1 MVYNYKDDNLIK
13 NYPNDKIN
21 FPEKT
26 LTFFE
31 LKNDVKRTT
40 DKKTIDLDIL
50 ISHISTFVSK
60 LPIYMKLYKS
70 KGFVDENCNNVKY
83 VYFYDHNN
91 GKFEDSIKTKNLIKS
106 EIDKNFKNSDI
117 NINIQIIFGSK
128 QIQAINYYELFLEN
142 KKTKAELGNTKV
154 ELGNTKVEL
163 GNTKAEL
170 GNTKAELEETK
181 DRVNKLENE
190 LKDIKKYLSNI
201 KNEDVEF
208 KEEKKE
214 RKKKNI
220 IDYEKI
226 DKSNKPE
233 KEKKEIIELDEQKM
247 MINEKIDKLKE
258 NLKGI
263 KLKIFEKAIGILKL
277 KKNINEYD
285 INIIQKLSNKLTK
298 KEYKNID
305 DEKNIENYAL
315 NLVNK
320 FIK

>member
-13 NYPNDKIN
+13 NYQNDKIN

-26 LTFFE
+26 LTCFE
-31 LKNDVKRTT
+31 LKNDVKRTA
-40 DKKTIDLDIL
+40 DKKTIDLDTL
-50 ISHISTFVSK
+50 ISHIRNFVSK

-70 KGFVDENCNNVKY
+70 KSFVDKNCNNVKY

-106 EIDKNFKNSDI
+106 EIDKKFKNSDI

-163 GNTKAEL
+163 GNTKV
-170 GNTKAELEETK
+170 ELEETK

-190 LKDIKKYLSNI
+190 LKAIKEYLSNI

-208 KEEKKE
+208 KKEKKE
-214 RKKKNI
+214 KDEKNI

-233 KEKKEIIELDEQKM
+233 KKKKEIIELDEQKM
-247 MINEKIDKLKE
+247 MINEEINKLKN
-258 NLKGI
+258 NLEGF
-263 KLKIFEKAIGILKL
+263 KLKIFEKAIGMLKL

-285 INIIQKLSNKLTK
+285 INIIKNLSKKLTER
-298 KEYKNID
+298 EYKNIDID
-305 DEKNIENYAL
+305 DEKNIEKYAL
-315 NLVNK
+315 KLVK
-320 FIK
+320 KIIK